1 MQAINVAVFRWI
13 FMTLFLGMAGVSLLL
28 VSFGL
33 FGLQTALAD
42 WWIGVG
48 LIYLL
53 GCVAVTVFFNVPLNE
68 ALAKMPA
75 EQSETQHYWQQIYVP
90 RWSIWNSIRATACV
104 AASVV
109 MLIGGSVAD
118 RGGILR

>member
-53 GCVAVTVFFNVPLNE
+53 RCVAVTVFFNVPLNE